1 MLNIMKMKKIAYLFS
16 LLLVVGAASSCKKL
30 LEIKET
36 DAIAGETALGT
47 VTFVEQA
54 IIGAYSGLGVEMN
67 IQLNAVFSDEVA
79 TAGEFYNAQT
89 THEWQYGSTDV
100 GIRDSYTAINPNYTI
115 INRVNV
121 ALAALP
127 GADSTRV
134 GDEVKRRVLRGEALF
149 LRAYAH
155 FELFRYYCANYDPEG
170 LAMPYMESSTIAP
183 QARIKMGPYF
193 QKLNADIIEA
203 KNLLPNN
210 LVDLNRAT
218 VAAANALHAR
228 IALYQR
234 DWANAEAFA
243 TAVINAVPLS
253 PRASFSGI
261 WTDANTNEVVMRLIR
276 TTQVGGRIGSIFR
289 GVSANTSNIGVVT
302 WRPSNKLWNSYDQ
315 VNDIRF
321 SSYLRDEPL
330 LTAAARQSRLVFKYW
345 GTGLATTN
353 ENVNNGKVFRS
364 AEMFLIRAEARAE
377 QNRVSGANSAE
388 SDLNTLRAARITGY
402 VNETFA
408 SKDAVINAIMDERFK
423 ELPYEGH
430 RFFDL
435 KRRGLPVQRLVSD
448 VPNASAI
455 TLPANN
461 FRFSLPIPQVE
472 MLANPLMVQNAG
484 YQ

>member
-1 MLNIMKMKKIAYLFS
+1 MNMKKIAYLFS
-16 LLLVVGAASSCKKL
+16 LLLLVGGASSCKKL

-36 DAIAGETALGT
+36 DAIAGATALGT

-54 IIGAYSGLGVEMN
+54 IIGAYAGLGVEMT
-67 IQLNAVFSDEVA
+67 ILLNSTLSDEVA

-100 GIRDSYTAINPNYTI
+100 GIRDNFTAINPNYTI
-115 INRVNV
+115 INRVNT

-127 GADSTRV
+127 DADSTRV

-155 FELFRYYCANYDPEG
+155 FELFRYYCANYDAEG
-170 LAMPYMESSTIAP
+170 LAMPYMESSTIVP

-193 QKLNADIIEA
+193 QKLNADLTEA

-228 IALYQR
+228 VALYQR
-234 DWANAEAFA
+234 DWANAEAYA

-253 PRASFSGI
+253 PRADFSGI

-276 TTQVGGRIGSIFR
+276 TTQVGGRIGSLYR
-289 GVSANTSNIGVVT
+289 GVSANTSNVGTVT
-302 WRPSNKLWNSYDQ
+302 WKPSNKLWDSYDQ
-315 VNDIRF
+315 ANDIRF

-330 LTAAARQSRLVFKYW
+330 LTAAARQSRVVFKYW
-345 GTGLATTN
+345 GTGIATTN
-353 ENVNNGKVFRS
+353 ENVNNGKVFRV
-364 AEMFLIRAEARAE
+364 AEMYLIRAEARAE
-377 QNRVSGANSAE
+377 QNKVSGANSAE

-402 VNETFA
+402 TNETFS
-408 SKDAVINAIMDERFK
+408 SKDAVVTAIMNERFK
-423 ELPYEGH
+423 ELAFEGH

-435 KRRGLPVQRLVSD
+435 KRRGLPVQRLLAD
-448 VPNASAI
+448 APNASAT
-455 TLPANN
+455 TLSANN

>member
-1 MLNIMKMKKIAYLFS
+1 MKMKKIAYLFS

-36 DAIAGETALGT
+36 DAIAGEKALST

-54 IIGAYSGLGVEMN
+54 IIGAYAGLGVEMN
-67 IQLNAVFSDEVA
+67 IQLNAVFSDELA

-89 THEWQYGSTDV
+89 THEWQYGATDV

-155 FELFRYYCANYDPEG
+155 FELYRYYCANFDPEG
-170 LAMPYMESSTIAP
+170 LAMPYMESSTITP
-183 QARIKMGPYF
+183 QARIKMAPYF
-193 QKLNADIIEA
+193 QKLNADITEA

-234 DWANAEAFA
+234 DWVNAEAYA

-253 PRASFSGI
+253 PRAAFGGI

-289 GVSANTSNIGVVT
+289 GLSANLNNIGVVT

-315 VNDIRF
+315 ANDIRF

-330 LTAAARQSRLVFKYW
+330 LTAAGRQSRLVFKYW

-377 QNRVSGANSAE
+377 QNKVSGANSAE

-402 VNETFA
+402 ANETFA
-408 SKDAVINAIMDERFK
+408 SKDAVITAIMDERFK

-435 KRRGLPVQRLVSD
+435 KRRGLPVQRIVSD
-448 VPNASAI
+448 LPNASAA